1 MLIAPLYGVRFNIGL
16 NLGVAGFV
24 AAVIGGLGSTRGAIV
39 GGYLVAAV
47 EGIVGV
53 FSDRA
58 DTYRPI
64 MVFALFVLVLTL
76 RPTRT
81 ARPPGRGQGVA
92 VRAGHQHANRTR
104 GRVGGADRRARCL
117 LVVVRQ
123 RAESQTG
130 TGCRSASRPCGSR
143 LSVIGLNVLLGYT
156 GLLSL
161 GHWAFF
167 IVGGFVGAIWTV
179 EDWGLNPWLGFPIA
193 FVVGMALG
201 ALLALTCCHLRGFY
215 LTVVTIAFGILVSSI
230 ALLFDSHFNGLS
242 GRPVTKPLDTE
253 FSFISSTNP
262 NRYLVGLYW
271 IGVGML
277 LVCLYMVWNLVH
289 SRWGRAYKAI
299 REAEVAAGASG
310 VPTYRYKVSSFALS
324 AGMVSLAG
332 VLAAQTTLQVRMVDG
347 TSVVGQSFQLV
358 IDAVVGGLGTLAGPI
373 VGAFAFTL
381 GLGVDIGGREHE

>member
-1 MLIAPLYGVRFNIGL
+1 MRAGISMRMARAVVSVVPIA
-16 NLGVAGFV
+16 A
-24 AAVIGGLGSTRGAIV
+24 
-39 GGYLVAAV
+39 LVAFLLWFGTAQSDNRYWMQIGV
-47 EGIVGV
+47 E
-53 FSDRA
+53 A
-58 DTYRPI
+58 
-64 MVFALFVLVLTL
+64 MW
-76 RPTRT
+76 
-81 ARPPGRGQGVA
+81 VA
-92 VRAGHQHANRTR
+92 V
-104 GRVGGADRRARCL
+104 
-117 LVVVRQ
+117 
-123 RAESQTG
+123 
-130 TGCRSASRPCGSR
+130 
-143 LSVIGLNVLLGYT
+143 SVIGLNVLLGYT

-161 GHWAFF
+161 GHLAFF

-310 VPTYRYKVSSFALS
+310 VPTYLYKVSSFALS

-381 GLGVDIGGREHE
+381 GLGVDIGGRKHERSPRPVGDGVPGRARNRDGDHCARRAGGTLSARRVAAAALGATRGARRRPRRDARGQAHRRAGNVASSTSPT